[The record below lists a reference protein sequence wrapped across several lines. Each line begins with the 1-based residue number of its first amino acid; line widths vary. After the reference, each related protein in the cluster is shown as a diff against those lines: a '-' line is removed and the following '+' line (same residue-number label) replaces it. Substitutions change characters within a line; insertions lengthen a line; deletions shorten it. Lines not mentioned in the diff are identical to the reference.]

1 MSESLADALRDWRDF
16 YTLIGTASATL
27 VGLMF
32 VAASIGASYFTVERE
47 HGLQAF
53 LTPTV
58 LHFTAVVVAC
68 LIMIAPHSGPLSLGL
83 TLFVG
88 SLVGLGYSGRRWV
101 MVRRRGSEIV
111 LADKLWYLVGPLTGY
126 AAIAAAAALVFW
138 RADPHLGLDL
148 LAVALGLLL
157 LLGIRNA
164 WDMTVWIAVRAP
176 SPASNPS

>member
-1 MSESLADALRDWRDF
+1 MGESLTDVLRDWRDF
-16 YTLIGTASATL
+16 YALIGTAAATL

-58 LHFTAVVVAC
+58 LHFSAVVIAC

-83 TLFVG
+83 SLFAG
-88 SLVGLGYSGRRWV
+88 SLIGLGYAGRRWLA
-101 MVRRRGSEIV
+101 VRRRKYALD
-111 LADKLWYLVGPLTGY
+111 LADTLWYLVGPLTGY
-126 AAIAAAAALVFW
+126 VVIAVAAALVFW

-148 LAVALGLLL
+148 LAIALGLLL

-176 SPASNPS
+176 SPAGNPS